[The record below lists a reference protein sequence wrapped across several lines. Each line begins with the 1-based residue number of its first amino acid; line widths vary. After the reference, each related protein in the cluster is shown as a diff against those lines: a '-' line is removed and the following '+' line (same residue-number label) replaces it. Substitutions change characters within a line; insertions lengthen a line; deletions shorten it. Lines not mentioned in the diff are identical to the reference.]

1 VTKSADRW
9 VLASDNQGKLAE
21 IQSLLADTGIEVV
34 AQGELGLSSPEE
46 TGSTFVEN
54 AICKAR
60 HAAFATSLPAI
71 ADDSGL
77 AVDALSGAPGI
88 RSARY
93 AGDDASDAENVDK
106 LLSALVDLPA
116 EQRQARFHCVL
127 VAMRSGN
134 DPAPVIA
141 HGDWRGEIA
150 FNASGSNGFGYD
162 PIFYVPGL
170 GATAAELPYDVKN
183 RLSHR
188 GQAHVKLVA
197 ALVNSATGIVGKD

>member
-1 VTKSADRW
+1 

-21 IQSLLADTGIEVV
+21 IRSLLAGAGIEVV
-34 AQGELGLSSPEE
+34 AQREWGLSSPEE

-54 AICKAR
+54 AILKAR
-60 HAAFATSLPAI
+60 HAACATGLPAI

-88 RSARY
+88 HSARY
-93 AGDDASDAENVDK
+93 AGDDASDVENLSK
-106 LLSALVDLPA
+106 LLAALADVPA
-116 EQRQARFHCVL
+116 GQRQARFHCVL
-127 VAMRSGN
+127 VAMRSGD

-150 FNASGSNGFGYD
+150 TGASGTNGFGYD
-162 PIFYVPGL
+162 PIFYVRGL
-170 GATAAELPYDVKN
+170 NATAAEMPNDVKN

-197 ALVNSATGIVGKD
+197 TLANQPAAIADRG

>member
-1 VTKSADRW
+1 MIKAADRW
-9 VLASDNQGKLAE
+9 VLASDNLGKLAE
-21 IQSLLADTGIEVV
+21 IRSLLAGTGIEVV

-60 HAAFATSLPAI
+60 HAALATGLPSI

-93 AGDDASDAENVDK
+93 AGDDASDAENVEK
-106 LLSALVDLPA
+106 LLSTLADLPV

-127 VAMRSGN
+127 VAMRSGD

-150 FNASGSNGFGYD
+150 VNASGANGFGYD
-162 PIFYVPGL
+162 PIFYVPDL
-170 GATAAELPYDVKN
+170 DATAAELPDDVKN

-188 GQAHVKLVA
+188 GQHP
-197 ALVNSATGIVGKD
+197 